1 MIEYLSL
8 RKTTEKYEP
17 LISQAVLNV
26 VKSGTY
32 LYGEQ
37 VKGFEKDFAAFCGA
51 RHCIGVAN
59 GLDALTLILLAYKH
73 IEGWNNDDEVI
84 VSANTF
90 AASFLAVIRAGL
102 KPVACDVNSDDYL
115 MDPAKLESLV
125 NPRTK
130 AIMAVH
136 IYGALCDMDAINAV
150 ALRHNLKVVEDAAQA
165 HGAKN
170 HNGAKAGNLGDAA
183 GFSFYPAKNLGA
195 LSDAG
200 AVVTNDDRL
209 AETVKTIAN
218 YGSAEKYHHT
228 LLGINSRIEEMQ
240 AAVLRVK
247 LKYLDEVNA
256 RRQEIARAYSK
267 NINNPLV
274 NIPYNGDNDVSRSI
288 FHVYPVFCQE
298 RDRLQKYLY
307 ENGVKT
313 LVHYPTPPHLQPAL
327 KEILAEAVAPVT
339 EQICATELSIP
350 VNSTMTSE
358 EVATV
363 INLINQFK

>member
-17 LISQAVLNV
+17 LISQAVLSV
-26 VKSGTY
+26 VKSGIY

-37 VKGFEKDFAAFCGA
+37 VKGFEKDFADFCGT

-59 GLDALTLILLAYKH
+59 GLDALTLILLAYKN
-73 IEGWNNDDEVI
+73 IEGWQNNDEVI

-102 KPVACDVNSDDYL
+102 KPVACDVNSEDYL
-115 MDPAKLESLV
+115 MNSTKLESLIT
-125 NPRTK
+125 PRTK

-136 IYGALCDMDAINAV
+136 IYGALCDMDSINTV
-150 ALRHNLKVVEDAAQA
+150 ARRHNLKVVEDAAQA
-165 HGAKN
+165 HGAKS
-170 HNGAKAGNLGDAA
+170 HNGLKAGNLGNAA

-200 AVVTNDDRL
+200 AVVTNDDHL
-209 AETVKTIAN
+209 AETVRTIAN
-218 YGSAEKYHHT
+218 YGSAKKYHHT

-256 RRQEIARAYSK
+256 KRQEIASAY
-267 NINNPLV
+267 NNGINNPLV
-274 NIPYNGDNDVSRSI
+274 KQPYPCCGDTPCSI

-298 RDRLQKYLY
+298 RDRLQEYLY

-327 KEILAEAVAPVT
+327 KDILAKTDAPVT
-339 EQICATELSIP
+339 EKICATELSLPI
-350 VNSTMTSE
+350 NSTMTSE